1 MLYVWKFFSNSHSD
15 CFNKSHV
22 TRATFLDDTH
32 HLLVHSQLR
41 TERSS
46 WALSPQSLPGALSP
60 LVWPFPIMSPA
71 GSPGAPTPLGRLSAV
86 SWGGL
91 CGVRW
96 KEQEVSMRLLT
107 PAQQPA
113 PTYWPLHSGWAQ
125 VEFRGPQHVLVLIP
139 VLPTGESLSYSV
151 QGAQGMLIHTLL
163 PGPQGSRGQA
173 PPRTWGLPGQVP
185 PQGSA
190 PRNHAQSPHCRA
202 PAAYLLDRSDPEP
215 LRAGPEATN
224 SSFWTGLWP
233 RASLCA
239 ASFQRVF
246 PRLP

>member
-1 MLYVWKFFSNSHSD
+1 MDTNPQKLSAFPGLSGGQPAELLVPTLSLLSVLSKNSLPSELLYVWKFFFNSHSD

-46 WALSPQSLPGALSP
+46 WALSPEALLGALSP

-71 GSPGAPTPLGRLSAV
+71 GSPGAPSPLGRLSAV

-96 KEQEVSMRLLT
+96 KEQEVPMRLPT

-113 PTYWPLHSGWAQ
+113 PTY
-125 VEFRGPQHVLVLIP
+125 
-139 VLPTGESLSYSV
+139 
-151 QGAQGMLIHTLL
+151 
-163 PGPQGSRGQA
+163 
-173 PPRTWGLPGQVP
+173 
-185 PQGSA
+185 
-190 PRNHAQSPHCRA
+190 
-202 PAAYLLDRSDPEP
+202 
-215 LRAGPEATN
+215 
-224 SSFWTGLWP
+224 
-233 RASLCA
+233 
-239 ASFQRVF
+239 
-246 PRLP
+246 